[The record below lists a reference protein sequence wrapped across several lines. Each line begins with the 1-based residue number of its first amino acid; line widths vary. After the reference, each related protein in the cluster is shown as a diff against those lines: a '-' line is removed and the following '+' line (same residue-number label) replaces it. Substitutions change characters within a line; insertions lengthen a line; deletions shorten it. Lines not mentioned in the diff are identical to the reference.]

1 MSYNTDYKSFLL
13 ELDKSKS
20 KTVYARIT
28 ALTFEE
34 SPIET
39 IEGRVTQGSVNL
51 DGDSAVRRT
60 CSLTLIAD
68 QFNYL
73 NYVWGLNTKFKLE
86 IGLKNTINKLYPD
99 IIWFKQGIFLI
110 SSFNTSRA
118 TNNFTI
124 AIQGKDKMS

>member
-39 IEGRVTQGSVNL
+39 IEGRVT
-51 DGDSAVRRT
+51 
-60 CSLTLIAD
+60 
-68 QFNYL
+68 
-73 NYVWGLNTKFKLE
+73 
-86 IGLKNTINKLYPD
+86 
-99 IIWFKQGIFLI
+99 
-110 SSFNTSRA
+110 
-118 TNNFTI
+118 
-124 AIQGKDKMS
+124 